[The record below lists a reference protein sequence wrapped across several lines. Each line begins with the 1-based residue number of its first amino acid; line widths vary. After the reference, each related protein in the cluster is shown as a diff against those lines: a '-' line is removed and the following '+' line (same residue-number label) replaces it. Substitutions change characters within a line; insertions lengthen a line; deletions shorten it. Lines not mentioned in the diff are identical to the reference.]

1 MKQRKYVI
9 MGVPKEG
16 IGHCVPGFGFV
27 KIHDQLQDKTID
39 ALMTLGFTRY
49 FKLNTPTKS
58 DEQNS
63 ASTKDA
69 ADTTHSGGRASSDSN
84 TDGSGGI
91 NSGAGTIARSGST
104 RREPESVSIAGSATG
119 AEDDP
124 ATDASKSK
132 DLGRTN
138 SAKSKK
144 AAASAEKP
152 DAGV

>member
-39 ALMTLGFTRY
+39 ALMALGFTRY
-49 FKLNTPTKS
+49 FKLNTSTNS

-69 ADTTHSGGRASSDSN
+69 ADISNPEGRAGIDSN
-84 TDGSGGI
+84 KDGGS
-91 NSGAGTIARSGST
+91 NSGANGRSGST
-104 RREPESVSIAGSATG
+104 RRESGPSSNAGGSAG
-119 AEDDP
+119 AGDDP
-124 ATDASKSK
+124 ATDTAKSK

-144 AAASAEKP
+144 AAGSAEKP
-152 DAGV
+152 DGAV

>member
-39 ALMTLGFTRY
+39 ALMALGFTRY
-49 FKLNTPTKS
+49 FKLNIPTKS

-69 ADTTHSGGRASSDSN
+69 ADTTHSGGRAGSNSN
-84 TDGSGGI
+84 TAGGNNPGTNGRS
-91 NSGAGTIARSGST
+91 NSSQ
-104 RREPESVSIAGSATG
+104 REPERASITAGAG
-119 AEDDP
+119 DDP
-124 ATDASKSK
+124 ATDTVKSK

-144 AAASAEKP
+144 AAGSAEKP
-152 DAGV
+152 DGGV